1 MKARFKQQ
9 LPLHLML
16 LPAVIILIIF
26 HYVPIFGV
34 VIAFQ
39 DYSPGKGILGSE
51 WVGLENFQYVFSLP
65 SFWGVIFNTF
75 FIAVTKL
82 ILNIVFPLTFALLLN
97 EIGNSK
103 WKKFVQTVTYLPHFL
118 SWVVLGGLLVNILSP
133 TDGIANK
140 ILTSIGM
147 EPVFFLGDAK
157 IFPWTV
163 IISDVVKEMGYG
175 AVIYIAA
182 LTAIDPTMYEA
193 AVVDGAGRWKQT
205 LCITLPSL
213 VPTVIL
219 LGVLS
224 MGNVLNAGFDQVY
237 NLYSPAVYSTG
248 DIIDTFVYRLGLNDF
263 QFAPATAVGLFKSLI
278 STIMIVGSYKLA
290 YKLTGYKVL

>member
-133 TDGIANK
+133 TDGIVNN
-140 ILTSIGM
+140 LLSSIGM

-278 STIMIVGSYKLA
+278 STIMIVSSYKLA

>member
-97 EIGNSK
+97 EIGNS
-103 WKKFVQTVTYLPHFL
+103 FRQLLICPTSYHGLF
-118 SWVVLGGLLVNILSP
+118 WVVC
-133 TDGIANK
+133 
-140 ILTSIGM
+140 
-147 EPVFFLGDAK
+147 
-157 IFPWTV
+157 W
-163 IISDVVKEMGYG
+163 
-175 AVIYIAA
+175 
-182 LTAIDPTMYEA
+182 
-193 AVVDGAGRWKQT
+193 
-205 LCITLPSL
+205 
-213 VPTVIL
+213 
-219 LGVLS
+219 
-224 MGNVLNAGFDQVY
+224 
-237 NLYSPAVYSTG
+237 
-248 DIIDTFVYRLGLNDF
+248 
-263 QFAPATAVGLFKSLI
+263 
-278 STIMIVGSYKLA
+278 
-290 YKLTGYKVL
+290 

>member
-1 MKARFKQQ
+1 M
-9 LPLHLML
+9 
-16 LPAVIILIIF
+16 
-26 HYVPIFGV
+26 
-34 VIAFQ
+34 
-39 DYSPGKGILGSE
+39 
-51 WVGLENFQYVFSLP
+51 
-65 SFWGVIFNTF
+65 
-75 FIAVTKL
+75 
-82 ILNIVFPLTFALLLN
+82 
-97 EIGNSK
+97 
-103 WKKFVQTVTYLPHFL
+103 
-118 SWVVLGGLLVNILSP
+118 NILSP
-133 TDGIANK
+133 TDGIVNN
-140 ILTSIGM
+140 LLSSIGM

-278 STIMIVGSYKLA
+278 STIMIVSSYKLA

>member
-133 TDGIANK
+133 TDGIVNN
-140 ILTSIGM
+140 LLSSMGM

-278 STIMIVGSYKLA
+278 STIMIVSSYKLA